1 MKVYQKIYQNINQNI
16 NQNIKQ
22 RKEKHMNAEILSVGT
37 ELLLGDIVNTN
48 TQYIA
53 KGLAELGINVY
64 RQSVVGDN
72 RNRLKKSMEESLQR
86 ADLLIITGG
95 LGPTT
100 DDLTR
105 EVAAEVLGK
114 KLILDQSILDGIQG
128 FFDQIKVPMEKSNNK
143 QAYLPEGAFPIENPN
158 GTSPG
163 ILIETGEK
171 IVMMLPGP
179 PRELQPMFDNHI
191 KPYLN
196 KYAQGIVKS
205 KVLHVFGIG
214 ESTMEAMIED
224 LIEGQDNPSIAPYCM
239 EQGLIL
245 RITAR
250 AREEN
255 TADEMIRSLEEK
267 VQKRLGEY
275 IYGVDHESLEGAVVK
290 ALKNKGYT
298 LSVAESCTGGLVA
311 ASITN
316 VPGASEVFPLAL
328 VTYSDDSKTNL
339 LGVPKDI
346 IKSRGAV
353 SKETACAMA
362 KGIQKIGGTTMGL
375 SITGIAGPGGGTA
388 NTPLGLVHIALAFD
402 DKVVH
407 EEKNLLGDRNRIRQ
421 SAAKHA
427 LNLVRKVVREQ

>member
-1 MKVYQKIYQNINQNI
+1 
-16 NQNIKQ
+16 
-22 RKEKHMNAEILSVGT
+22 MNAEILSVGT

-72 RNRLKKSMEESLQR
+72 RKRLAKSMEESLQR
-86 ADLLIITGG
+86 SDLLIITGG
-95 LGPTT
+95 LGPTK

-114 KLILDQSILDGIQG
+114 KLILNQDILDGIQG
-128 FFDQIKVPMEKSNNK
+128 FFDRIKVPMEKSNNK
-143 QAYLPEGAFPIENPN
+143 QAYLPEGALPIENPN

-163 ILIETGEK
+163 ILIEADGK

-191 KPYLN
+191 KPYLG

-205 KVLHVFGIG
+205 KVLHIFGIG

-224 LIEGQDNPSIAPYCM
+224 LIEEQDNPSIAPYCM

-245 RITAR
+245 RLTAR
-250 AREEN
+250 ADNER
-255 TADEMIRSLEEK
+255 TADEMIRSLEKK
-267 VQKRLGEY
+267 VQEPLGEY
-275 IYGVDHESLEGAVVK
+275 IYGVDHESLEGVVVK
-290 ALKNKGYT
+290 ALNNKGYT

-316 VPGASEVFPLAL
+316 IPGASKIFPLSL
-328 VTYSDDSKTNL
+328 VTYSDDSKIKL
-339 LGVPKDI
+339 LGVSKDTV
-346 IKSRGAV
+346 SNRGAV
-353 SKETACAMA
+353 SKETAIAMA
-362 KGIQKIGGTTMGL
+362 KGIRKMGGSTMGL

-388 NTPLGLVHIALAFD
+388 NTPVGLVHMALVFN
-402 DKVVH
+402 DKIYH
-407 EEKNLLGDRNRIRQ
+407 EEKNLLGDRNRIRNF
-421 SAAKHA
+421 AAKHA
-427 LNLVRKVVREQ
+427 LNLVRKAVKEQ

>member
-1 MKVYQKIYQNINQNI
+1 
-16 NQNIKQ
+16 
-22 RKEKHMNAEILSVGT
+22 MNAEILSVGT

-72 RNRLKKSMEESLQR
+72 RKRLRKSMEESLQR

-95 LGPTT
+95 LGPTK

-105 EVAAEVLGK
+105 EVAAEVLDK
-114 KLILDQSILDGIQG
+114 KLILDPDILSGIQG
-128 FFDQIKVPMEKSNNK
+128 FFDRIKVPMEKSNNK

-163 ILIETGEK
+163 ILIETDEK

-179 PRELQPMFDNHI
+179 PRELQPMFDNQV

-205 KVLHVFGIG
+205 KVLNIFGMG

-224 LIEGQDNPSIAPYCM
+224 LIEEQDNPSIAPYCM

-250 AREEN
+250 AQKESI
-255 TADEMIRSLEEK
+255 ADEMIHALENK
-267 VQKRLGEY
+267 VRDRLGEY
-275 IYGVDHESLEGAVVK
+275 IYGVDHESLEGVVVK
-290 ALKNKGYT
+290 ALKQKGHT
-298 LSVAESCTGGLVA
+298 LSIAESCTGGLVA

-316 VPGASEVFPLAL
+316 VSGASQVFPLSV
-328 VTYSDDSKTNL
+328 VTYSDASKINL
-339 LGVPKDI
+339 LGVPKDM
-346 IKSRGAV
+346 IKIQGAV
-353 SKETACAMA
+353 SKETAIAMA
-362 KGIQKIGGTTMGL
+362 KGVQKIAGTTLGL
-375 SITGIAGPGGGTA
+375 SITGVAGPGGGTEK
-388 NTPLGLVHIALAFD
+388 TPVGLVHIAVAFNG
-402 DKVVH
+402 KVLH
-407 EEKNLLGDRNRIRQ
+407 IEKNLLGERNRIRHF
-421 SAAKHA
+421 AAKHA
-427 LNLVRKVVREQ
+427 LNLVRKAVKEQ

>member
-1 MKVYQKIYQNINQNI
+1 
-16 NQNIKQ
+16 
-22 RKEKHMNAEILSVGT
+22 MNAEILSVGT

-53 KGLAELGINVY
+53 KGLADLGINVY

-72 RNRLKKSMEESLQR
+72 RNRFKKSMEESLER

-95 LGPTT
+95 LGPTK

-105 EVAAEVLGK
+105 EVAAEVLDK
-114 KLILDQSILDGIQG
+114 RLILDESILADIQS

-143 QAYLPEGAFPIENPN
+143 QAFLPEGALPIKNPN

-163 ILIETGEK
+163 ILIETGGK
-171 IVMMLPGP
+171 IVILLPGP

-191 KPYLN
+191 KPYLS

-205 KVLHVFGIG
+205 KVLNIFGVG
-214 ESTMEAMIED
+214 ESTMEAMVED
-224 LIEGQDNPSIAPYCM
+224 LIEEQHNPSIAPYCM
-239 EQGLIL
+239 DQGLIL

-250 AREEN
+250 AGEES

-267 VQKRLGEY
+267 VKRRLGDY
-275 IYGVDHESLEGAVVK
+275 IYGEDHESLEDVVVK
-290 ALKNKGYT
+290 SLKNKGYT

-316 VPGASEVFPLAL
+316 VSGASEVFPLSI
-328 VTYSDDSKTNL
+328 VTYSDASKTNL
-339 LGVPKDI
+339 LKVPKDTLT
-346 IKSRGAV
+346 RQGAV
-353 SKETACAMA
+353 SKEAAIAMA
-362 KGIQKIGGTTMGL
+362 KGIQKVGGTTMGL

-388 NTPLGLVHIALAFD
+388 KTPVGLVHIALAFQ
-402 DKVVH
+402 DKVWHV
-407 EEKNLLGDRNRIRQ
+407 EKHLLGDRNRIRHF
-421 SAAKHA
+421 AAKHG
-427 LNLVRKVVREQ
+427 LNLVRKAVREV